1 MPKQRRA
8 RAALLTVAA
17 AAGISS
23 ALVLGQ
29 ATNSNV
35 MVQLSN
41 TVLGVGGLGDYTGI
55 RVPNKLNGTV
65 VPATYGYQG
74 INYPAD
80 LTLSDSANAGLP
92 NLHDAITSRSAEQFL
107 IVTSYSEGTLVAELE
122 RRKLQALNPSDAPS
136 NTQVQFVMIA
146 SPFAPNGGIL
156 GRFPGISIPL
166 IVDGMGAGVP
176 TRYDTTYVAN
186 EYDPYADF
194 PAYFNP
200 LSLLN
205 SALAVRYS
213 HPDQY
218 YDAIIP
224 GVTPADVTTVH
235 NSAGGYD
242 TYVLVH
248 SQYLPLLG
256 PLRDAA
262 AAVGLTPFAEPV
274 ISAVEPLL
282 RVLVDMGYTDRLNLD
297 PATPTPF
304 SLITPPQK
312 VLEAL
317 AAIPGALA
325 EGLANFINGGQI
337 AIAPA
342 NQNLNA
348 LAAPLT
354 PAADSGDTSLKTLT
368 AAPEAKAL
376 PEAKPEAK
384 AEPQP
389 ESKPEPKAEDTALKA
404 SAESTP
410 TASTSTPKSPDDG
423 LHPTVT
429 SDGNKVTPGEGTPST
444 PASPGTTG
452 TPSTPATTGTTTTTG
467 TTPTT
472 GTSTTAGNTTTTSG
486 TTTGSTPGEDSGS
499 TGSEAAA

>member
-1 MPKQRRA
+1 MPKNQRA
-8 RAALLTVAA
+8 RKAVLTVVA

-29 ATNSNV
+29 ATNTN
-35 MVQLSN
+35 MLVQLTN
-41 TVLGVGGLGDYTGI
+41 TVMGVGGLGDFTGI

-65 VPATYGYQG
+65 VPSTYGYEG

-80 LTLSDSANAGLP
+80 LTLSDSAKAGQP
-92 NLHDAITSRSAEQFL
+92 NLHNAITSRSAEQFL
-107 IVTSYSEGTLVAELE
+107 IVTAYSEGTLVAELE
-122 RRKLQALNPSDAPS
+122 RRKLQELNPTDAPP

-146 SPFAPNGGIL
+146 SPFAPNGGIF
-156 GRFPGISIPL
+156 GRFPGIAIPVV
-166 IVDGMGAGVP
+166 VDGMGAGAP
-176 TRYDTTYVAN
+176 TRYDTTYLAN

-205 SALAVRYS
+205 TALAVRYS

-224 GVTPADVTTVH
+224 GVTPASVTTVH

-248 SQYLPLLG
+248 SAYLPLLG
-256 PLRDAA
+256 PLREAA
-262 AAVGLTPFAEPV
+262 AAVGLTPFSEPV
-274 ISAVEPLL
+274 ISAFEPLL

-304 SLITPPQK
+304 SLITPPHK
-312 VLEAL
+312 ILEAL

-325 EGLANFINGGQI
+325 EGLANFINGGSI

-342 NQNLNA
+342 NQNVNA
-348 LAAPLT
+348 LAAPAL
-354 PAADSGDTSLKTLT
+354 AADSGEPSAKSLP
-368 AAPEAKAL
+368 AAAESKSEPEAKA
-376 PEAKPEAK
+376 KPEA
-384 AEPQP
+384 EPEVKP
-389 ESKPEPKAEDTALKA
+389 EAKPEPKAEDTALKA
-404 SAESTP
+404 SAEST
-410 TASTSTPKSPDDG
+410 STTKSPDDG

-444 PASPGTTG
+444 PASTPTTG
-452 TPSTPATTGTTTTTG
+452 TTGTTTTTTTTTG
-467 TTPTT
+467 TAPTT
-472 GTSTTAGNTTTTSG
+472 GG
-486 TTTGSTPGEDSGS
+486 TPTPSTTGSTAGEASAS
-499 TGSEAAA
+499 AGSEAAA

>member
-1 MPKQRRA
+1 MPKNRRA
-8 RAALLTVAA
+8 RKAVLTVAA

-29 ATNSNV
+29 ATNTN
-35 MVQLSN
+35 MLVQLTN
-41 TVLGVGGLGDYTGI
+41 TVIGVGGLGDFTGI
-55 RVPNKLNGTV
+55 RVPNKLNGAV
-65 VPATYGYQG
+65 VPPTYGYQG
-74 INYPAD
+74 ITYPAD

-92 NLHDAITSRSAEQFL
+92 NLHDAIASRSSEQFL

-136 NTQVQFVMIA
+136 NTQVHFVMIA
-146 SPFAPNGGIL
+146 SPFAPNGGIF
-156 GRFPGISIPL
+156 GRFPGFSIPV

-205 SALAVRYS
+205 SALAIRYS

-224 GVTPADVTTVH
+224 GVTPASVTTVH

-248 SQYLPLLG
+248 SEYLPLLG

-274 ISAVEPLL
+274 ISAFEPLL
-282 RVLVDMGYTDRLNLD
+282 RVLVDMSYTDRLNLD
-297 PATPTPF
+297 PGTPTPF

-312 VLEAL
+312 ILEAL

-348 LAAPLT
+348 LSAPPA
-354 PAADSGDTSLKTLT
+354 PAADSGDTALKSLT

-376 PEAKPEAK
+376 P
-384 AEPQP
+384 
-389 ESKPEPKAEDTALKA
+389 KPEPKVVDTALKA
-404 SAESTP
+404 SAESTTVSTP
-410 TASTSTPKSPDDG
+410 TASTSTASTSAAKSPEDG

-429 SDGNKVTPGEGTPST
+429 SDGNKVTPGNST

-452 TPSTPATTGTTTTTG
+452 TTVTTG

-472 GTSTTAGNTTTTSG
+472 GTTTTEPTGTTPTTGTTTTTSG
-486 TTTGSTPGEDSGS
+486 TTPVATPGEDSGS

>member
-1 MPKQRRA
+1 MPKNQRA
-8 RAALLTVAA
+8 RKAVLTAVAA
-17 AAGISS
+17 AGVSS

-29 ATNSNV
+29 ATNTN
-35 MVQLSN
+35 MLVQLTN
-41 TVLGVGGLGDYTGI
+41 TVMGVGGLGDFTGV

-65 VPATYGYQG
+65 VPSTYGYEG

-80 LTLSDSANAGLP
+80 LTLSDSAKAGLP
-92 NLHDAITSRSAEQFL
+92 NLHNAITSRSSEQFL
-107 IVTSYSEGTLVAELE
+107 IVTAYSEGTLVGELE
-122 RRKLQALNPSDAPS
+122 RRKLQELNPADAPP
-136 NTQVQFVMIA
+136 NTQVHFVMIA
-146 SPFAPNGGIL
+146 SPFAPNGGIF
-156 GRFPGISIPL
+156 GRFPGIAIPV
-166 IVDGMGAGVP
+166 IVDGMGAGAP

-205 SALAVRYS
+205 TALAVRYS

-224 GVTPADVTTVH
+224 GVSPASVTAVH

-262 AAVGLTPFAEPV
+262 AALSLTPFTEPV
-274 ISAVEPLL
+274 LTAFEPLL
-282 RVLVDMGYTDRLNLD
+282 RVLVDMGYSDRLNLD
-297 PATPTPF
+297 PGTPTPF
-304 SLITPPQK
+304 SLITPPHK
-312 VLEAL
+312 ILEAL

-325 EGLANFINGGQI
+325 EGLANLVNGGHLT
-337 AIAPA
+337 IAPA
-342 NQNLNA
+342 NVNA
-348 LAAPLT
+348 LSAL
-354 PAADSGDTSLKTLT
+354 PAADSGDTALKSLT

-376 PEAKPEAK
+376 PKSEPEPEPEAKPE
-384 AEPQP
+384 P
-389 ESKPEPKAEDTALKA
+389 KPEPKAKDTALKA

-410 TASTSTPKSPDDG
+410 TVSTPKSPDDG

-429 SDGNKVTPGEGTPST
+429 SDGNKVTPGEGTTSAST
-444 PASPGTTG
+444 GTTGTTG
-452 TPSTPATTGTTTTTG
+452 TPTTG
-467 TTPTT
+467 TPTT
-472 GTSTTAGNTTTTSG
+472 GTTATTGTTTTTSG
-486 TTTGSTPGEDSGS
+486 TTTGSTPGEASGS

>member
-1 MPKQRRA
+1 MPKNQRVRKA
-8 RAALLTVAA
+8 VLTVVA

-23 ALVLGQ
+23 ALVIGQ
-29 ATNSNV
+29 ATNSNLL
-35 MVQLSN
+35 VQLTK
-41 TVLGVGGLGDYTGI
+41 TVIGIGGRDDSTSI
-55 RVPNKLNGTV
+55 RVPDKLSGTV
-65 VPATYGYQG
+65 LPSGYGYQG
-74 INYPAD
+74 INYPAS
-80 LTLSDSANAGLP
+80 LALSDSANDGLP
-92 NLHDAITSRSAEQFL
+92 KLHNAITTRSAETFL
-107 IVTSYSEGTLVAELE
+107 IVTGYSEGAMVAELE
-122 RRKLQALNPSDAPS
+122 RRRLQALDASAAPS
-136 NTQVQFVMIA
+136 NTQLSFVMIGA
-146 SPFAPNGGIL
+146 PFTPNGGIF
-156 GRFPGISIPL
+156 GRFPGISIPV

-176 TRYDTTYVAN
+176 TRYDTTYVTN

-200 LSLLN
+200 LALLN
-205 SALAVRYS
+205 SALAVRYA

-218 YDAIIP
+218 YDDIIP
-224 GVTPADVTTVH
+224 GVTPASVTTVH

-256 PLRDAA
+256 PLREAA

-274 ISAVEPLL
+274 IGAFEPLL
-282 RVLVDMGYTDRLNLD
+282 RVLVDMSYTDRLNLD

-304 SLITPPQK
+304 SLITPPHK
-312 VLEAL
+312 ILEAL

-325 EGLANFINGGQI
+325 EGLANFINGGSI

-348 LAAPLT
+348 LSAP
-354 PAADSGDTSLKTLT
+354 PAPDADSGEPAAKSLTP
-368 AAPEAKAL
+368 APEAKAL

-384 AEPQP
+384 PEP
-389 ESKPEPKAEDTALKA
+389 KPEAKAEDTALKA
-404 SAESTP
+404 SAAST
-410 TASTSTPKSPDDG
+410 TASTSPAKSPDDG

-444 PASPGTTG
+444 PASTGTTG
-452 TPSTPATTGTTTTTG
+452 TPTTGSTTTTG
-467 TTPTT
+467 TAPTS
-472 GTSTTAGNTTTTSG
+472 GTTTTPSG
-486 TTTGSTPGEDSGS
+486 TTTGSTPGEASGS

>member
-1 MPKQRRA
+1 MPKNRRA
-8 RAALLTVAA
+8 RKAILTVVA

-29 ATNSNV
+29 ATNSN
-35 MVQLSN
+35 MLVQLTN
-41 TVLGVGGLGDYTGI
+41 TVIGVGGLGDFTGV

-65 VPATYGYQG
+65 VPSTYGYEG
-74 INYPAD
+74 VHYPAD
-80 LTLSDSANAGLP
+80 LTLSDSAKAGLP
-92 NLHDAITSRSAEQFL
+92 ILHTAITSRSAEQFL
-107 IVTSYSEGTLVAELE
+107 IVTAYSEGTLVAELE
-122 RRKLQALNPSDAPS
+122 RRKLQALDPTGAPL
-136 NTQVQFVMIA
+136 NTQVHFVMIA
-146 SPFAPNGGIL
+146 SPFAPNGGIF
-156 GRFPGISIPL
+156 GRFPGIAIP
-166 IVDGMGAGVP
+166 IVVDGMGAGTP

-224 GVTPADVTTVH
+224 GVTPASVTTVH

-262 AAVGLTPFAEPV
+262 AAVGLTPFTEPV
-274 ISAVEPLL
+274 LSAFEPLL

-297 PATPTPF
+297 PGTPTPF
-304 SLITPPQK
+304 SLITPPHK
-312 VLEAL
+312 ILEAL
-317 AAIPGALA
+317 AAMPGALA
-325 EGLANFINGGQI
+325 EGLANFFNGGTI

-342 NQNLNA
+342 NQNVNA
-348 LAAPLT
+348 LSAPAALE
-354 PAADSGDTSLKTLT
+354 ADSGEPAAKSLP
-368 AAPEAKAL
+368 AAAEAKPDPEPKAK
-376 PEAKPEAK
+376 PEAKPE
-384 AEPQP
+384 P
-389 ESKPEPKAEDTALKA
+389 KPEPKPEDTALKA
-404 SAESTP
+404 SAESAAP
-410 TASTSTPKSPDDG
+410 TSAVKSPDDG

-429 SDGNKVTPGEGTPST
+429 NDGNKVTPGEGTT
-444 PASPGTTG
+444 PAAPASSGSTTPTTEPAGTTPTTG
-452 TPSTPATTGTTTTTG
+452 TTTGTTTTT
-467 TTPTT
+467 
-472 GTSTTAGNTTTTSG
+472 AG
-486 TTTGSTPGEDSGS
+486 TTTGPTAA
-499 TGSEAAA
+499 EASANAESAAPA

>member
-1 MPKQRRA
+1 MPKNQRA
-8 RAALLTVAA
+8 RKAVLTVVA

-29 ATNSNV
+29 ATNTN
-35 MVQLSN
+35 MLVQLTN
-41 TVLGVGGLGDYTGI
+41 TVMGVGGLGDFTGI

-65 VPATYGYQG
+65 VPSTYGYEG

-80 LTLSDSANAGLP
+80 LTLSDSAEAGLP
-92 NLHDAITSRSAEQFL
+92 NLHNAITSRSAEQFL
-107 IVTSYSEGTLVAELE
+107 IVTAYSEGTLVAELE
-122 RRKLQALNPSDAPS
+122 RRKLQALNPTDAPP

-146 SPFAPNGGIL
+146 SPFAPNGGIF
-156 GRFPGISIPL
+156 GRFPGISIPV

-224 GVTPADVTTVH
+224 GVSPANVTTVH

-262 AAVGLTPFAEPV
+262 AALSLTPFTEPV
-274 ISAVEPLL
+274 LTGFEPLL

-297 PATPTPF
+297 PGTPTPF
-304 SLITPPQK
+304 SLITPPHK
-312 VLEAL
+312 ILEAL

-325 EGLANFINGGQI
+325 EGLANFVNGGQI

-348 LAAPLT
+348 LSAPAA
-354 PAADSGDTSLKTLT
+354 PAADSGAPAAKSLP
-368 AAPEAKAL
+368 AAAEPKAL
-376 PEAKPEAK
+376 PKPE
-384 AEPQP
+384 P
-389 ESKPEPKAEDTALKA
+389 EAKPEPKAEDTALKA
-404 SAESTP
+404 SAESTTVSTA
-410 TASTSTPKSPDDG
+410 TASTSTASTSTAKSADDG
-423 LHPTVT
+423 LNPTVT
-429 SDGNKVTPGEGTPST
+429 SDGNKVTPGNSSPVSPTSPSSTGTT
-444 PASPGTTG
+444 GTTG
-452 TPSTPATTGTTTTTG
+452 TPTTGATTTTG
-467 TTPTT
+467 T
-472 GTSTTAGNTTTTSG
+472 TTTTSG

>member
-1 MPKQRRA
+1 MPKNHRA
-8 RAALLTVAA
+8 RKAVLTVVA

-23 ALVLGQ
+23 ALVVGQ
-29 ATNSNV
+29 ATNSNLL
-35 MVQLSN
+35 VQLTN
-41 TVLGVGGLGDYTGI
+41 TVIGIGGRDDSMSI
-55 RVPNKLNGTV
+55 RVPNKLSGTV
-65 VPATYGYQG
+65 VPSSYFYEG
-74 INYPAD
+74 INYPAS
-80 LTLSDSANAGLP
+80 LALSDSANDGFP
-92 NLHDAITSRSAEQFL
+92 KLHNAITSRSAETFL
-107 IVTSYSEGTLVAELE
+107 IVAGYSEGAMVAELE
-122 RRKLQALNPSDAPS
+122 RRRLQALDASAAPS
-136 NTQVQFVMIA
+136 NTQLSFVMIGA
-146 SPFAPNGGIL
+146 PFTPNGGIF
-156 GRFPGISIPL
+156 GRFPGISIPV

-176 TRYDTTYVAN
+176 TRYDTTYVTN

-200 LSLLN
+200 LALLN
-205 SALAVRYS
+205 SLLAVQYS

-218 YDAIIP
+218 YDAIVP
-224 GVTPADVTTVH
+224 GITPANVTTVPT
-235 NSAGGYD
+235 SADGYD

-248 SQYLPLLG
+248 SKYLPLLG
-256 PLRDAA
+256 PLRQAA
-262 AAVGLTPFAEPV
+262 AAVGLTPFSEPV
-274 ISAVEPLL
+274 LSAFEPLL
-282 RVLVDMGYTDRLNLD
+282 RVLVDMSYTDRLNLD

-304 SLITPPQK
+304 SLITPPEKILQ
-312 VLEAL
+312 AL
-317 AAIPGALA
+317 AAIPGAIA
-325 EGLANFINGGQI
+325 EGLANLVNGGHI

-348 LAAPLT
+348 LSAPPP
-354 PAADSGDTSLKTLT
+354 PAADNGDTALKSLT

-376 PEAKPEAK
+376 PKP
-384 AEPQP
+384 
-389 ESKPEPKAEDTALKA
+389 KPEPKAEDTALKA

-410 TASTSTPKSPDDG
+410 TVSTAKSPDDG

-429 SDGNKVTPGEGTPST
+429 SDGNKVTPGEGATST

>member
-1 MPKQRRA
+1 MPKNHRA
-8 RAALLTVAA
+8 RKAVLTVVA

-23 ALVLGQ
+23 ALVVGQ
-29 ATNSNV
+29 ATNSNLL
-35 MVQLSN
+35 VQLTN
-41 TVLGVGGLGDYTGI
+41 TVIGIGGRDDSMSI

-65 VPATYGYQG
+65 VPSSYFYEG
-74 INYPAD
+74 INYPAS
-80 LTLSDSANAGLP
+80 LALSDSARDGFP
-92 NLHDAITSRSAEQFL
+92 KLHNAITSRSAETFL
-107 IVTSYSEGTLVAELE
+107 IVAGYSEGAMVAELE
-122 RRKLQALNPSDAPS
+122 RRRLQALDASAAPS
-136 NTQVQFVMIA
+136 NTQLSFLMIGA
-146 SPFAPNGGIL
+146 PFTPNGGIF
-156 GRFPGISIPL
+156 GRFPGIPIPV

-176 TRYDTTYVAN
+176 TRYDTTYVTN

-200 LSLLN
+200 LALLN
-205 SALAVRYS
+205 SLLAVQYS
-213 HPDQY
+213 HPDQH

-224 GVTPADVTTVH
+224 GVTPANVTTVH
-235 NSAGGYD
+235 NSADGYD

-256 PLRDAA
+256 PLRQAA
-262 AAVGLTPFAEPV
+262 AAVGLTPFSEPV
-274 ISAVEPLL
+274 LSAFEPLL
-282 RVLVDMGYTDRLNLD
+282 RVLVDMSYTDRLNLD

-304 SLITPPQK
+304 SLITPPEKILQ
-312 VLEAL
+312 AL
-317 AAIPGALA
+317 AAIPGAIA
-325 EGLANFINGGQI
+325 EGLANLVNGGHI
-337 AIAPA
+337 TIAPT

-348 LAAPLT
+348 LSAPPP
-354 PAADSGDTSLKTLT
+354 PAADNGETALKSLT

-376 PEAKPEAK
+376 PKP
-384 AEPQP
+384 
-389 ESKPEPKAEDTALKA
+389 KPEPKAEDTALKA

-410 TASTSTPKSPDDG
+410 TVSTAKSPDDG

-429 SDGNKVTPGEGTPST
+429 SDGNKVTPGEGTSST

>member
-1 MPKQRRA
+1 MPKKRKA
-8 RAALLTVAA
+8 RAAVLTIAA

-35 MVQLSN
+35 MVQLTN
-41 TVLGVGGLGDYTGI
+41 TVLGVGGLGDYTGV

-65 VPATYGYQG
+65 VPASYGYEG

-92 NLHDAITSRSAEQFL
+92 NLHNAITARSAEQFL
-107 IVTSYSEGTLVAELE
+107 IVTAYSQGTLVAELE
-122 RRKLQALNPSDAPS
+122 RRKLQALNPSDAPP
-136 NTQVQFVMIA
+136 NTQLHFVMIA
-146 SPFAPNGGIL
+146 SPFAPNGGIFA
-156 GRFPGISIPL
+156 RFPGISIPV
-166 IVDGMGAGVP
+166 IVDGMGGAVP
-176 TRYDTTYVAN
+176 TRYDTTWVAN

-205 SALAVRYS
+205 TALAVRYS
-213 HPDQY
+213 HPDEA
-218 YDAIIP
+218 YDPIIP
-224 GVTPADVTTVH
+224 GVTPASVTTVH

-248 SQYLPLLG
+248 SAYLPLLG

-262 AAVGLTPFAEPV
+262 AAVGLTPFSEPV
-274 ISAVEPLL
+274 LSAFEPLL

-304 SLITPPQK
+304 SLITPPHK
-312 VLEAL
+312 ILEAL

-348 LAAPLT
+348 LSAPPA
-354 PAADSGDTSLKTLT
+354 PAADTGDPAAKSL
-368 AAPEAKAL
+368 AAEPEAKAL
-376 PEAKPEAK
+376 PKPEPEAKPET
-384 AEPQP
+384 
-389 ESKPEPKAEDTALKA
+389 KPEAKPETKVEDTALKA
-404 SAESTP
+404 SAEST
-410 TASTSTPKSPDDG
+410 ASTSTAPTSKPKPSDDG

-429 SDGNKVTPGEGTPST
+429 SDGNKVTPGDGTT
-444 PASPGTTG
+444 PAAPASSGTTG
-452 TPSTPATTGTTTTTG
+452 TTPTTTEPTG

-472 GTSTTAGNTTTTSG
+472 GTTTTT
-486 TTTGSTPGEDSGS
+486 TGPTAGEASPN